1 MISSLKIIIPKV
13 LALKMK
19 VGKAIISK
27 KDITKRETEIAETE
41 WTKLHAVSS
50 QQCSHAFQ
58 ASLQPT
64 CRRQA
69 SKGVLQYWS

>member
-27 KDITKRETEIAETE
+27 KDITKTETEIAEIVCA
-41 WTKLHAVSS
+41 KA
-50 QQCSHAFQ
+50 A
-58 ASLQPT
+58 
-64 CRRQA
+64 
-69 SKGVLQYWS
+69 